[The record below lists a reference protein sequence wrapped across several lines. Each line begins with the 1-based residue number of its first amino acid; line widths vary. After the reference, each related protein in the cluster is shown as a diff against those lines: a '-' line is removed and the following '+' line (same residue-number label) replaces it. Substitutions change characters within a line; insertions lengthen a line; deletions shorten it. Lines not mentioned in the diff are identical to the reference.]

1 MQLHSFKSELT
12 ALFCFISLVSVFD
25 SKSADFQ
32 NESSEKQ
39 NQNQCLIKMEEQIFG
54 ENSSKI
60 LHSAW
65 QEKKQ
70 TEEFLEPDA
79 NS

>member
-32 NESSEKQ
+32 NENSEKQ

-54 ENSSKI
+54 ENSVLSVAGEKEA
-60 LHSAW
+60 LH
-65 QEKKQ
+65 EK
-70 TEEFLEPDA
+70 
-79 NS
+79 